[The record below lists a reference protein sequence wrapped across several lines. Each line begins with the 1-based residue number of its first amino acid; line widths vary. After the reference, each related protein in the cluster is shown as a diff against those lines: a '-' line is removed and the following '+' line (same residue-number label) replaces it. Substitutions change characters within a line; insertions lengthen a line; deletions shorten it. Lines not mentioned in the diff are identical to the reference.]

1 MVNTKT
7 PPGREYEPTWE
18 IAHLFPNQ
26 GMWSEEEFLALDTNR
41 LIELSD
47 GYLEFLKMPTQSH
60 QFIVLYLYRVLLAFL
75 EAHELGTVLTAPLR
89 VQLWPGKY
97 REPDVVFMLAK
108 HDDRRGERYWVG
120 ADLVME
126 VVSPDDPQRDLV
138 TKREEFAEAGIT
150 EYWIVDPRN
159 SHITVL
165 DLEGTQYAVHGKF
178 KPGQKA
184 ISRLLPGFSVD
195 VTAVFAAAR

>member
-1 MVNTKT
+1 
-7 PPGREYEPTWE
+7 
-18 IAHLFPNQ
+18 
-26 GMWSEEEFLALDTNR
+26 
-41 LIELSD
+41 
-47 GYLEFLKMPTQSH
+47 
-60 QFIVLYLYRVLLAFL
+60 
-75 EAHELGTVLTAPLR
+75 
-89 VQLWPGKY
+89 
-97 REPDVVFMLAK
+97 
-108 HDDRRGERYWVG
+108 VG